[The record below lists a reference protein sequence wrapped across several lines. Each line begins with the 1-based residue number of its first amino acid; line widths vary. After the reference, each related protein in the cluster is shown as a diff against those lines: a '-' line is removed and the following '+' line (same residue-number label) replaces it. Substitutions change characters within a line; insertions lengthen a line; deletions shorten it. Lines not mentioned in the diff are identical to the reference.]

1 MCLTKLSVFLRSLSI
16 YLKTILERF
25 ILTYRRYSPIII
37 KNCKGFTMTQQQ
49 ISKLLDVP
57 DRTLRDWKKS
67 RQRLYSLLESI
78 NYDEAKEKIN
88 VVDIDD
94 VIIFDP
100 RNYSNNLFWQTNEAS
115 EQKVYAIISNY
126 LSTMNDSDITTLCSQ
141 FGKNIV
147 KSVLKDRYKKM
158 YAQGYISTSG
168 MDIPLSGRYDQNEM
182 YKQLLGVIND
192 C

>member
-1 MCLTKLSVFLRSLSI
+1 
-16 YLKTILERF
+16 
-25 ILTYRRYSPIII
+25 
-37 KNCKGFTMTQQQ
+37 MTQQQ

-88 VVDIDD
+88 VVDIHD
-94 VIIFDP
+94 VVIFDP
-100 RNYSNNLFWQTNEAS
+100 RSYSHNLFWQTNEVS
-115 EQKVYAIISNY
+115 KQKVYAIISNY
-126 LSTMNDSDITTLCSQ
+126 LSTLNDSDIKTLCGQ

-158 YAQGYISTSG
+158 YTQGYISTSG

-182 YKQLLGVIND
+182 YKQVLGVIND

>member
-1 MCLTKLSVFLRSLSI
+1 
-16 YLKTILERF
+16 
-25 ILTYRRYSPIII
+25 
-37 KNCKGFTMTQQQ
+37 MTQQQ

-67 RQRLYSLLESI
+67 RQRLYSLLESL

-88 VVDIDD
+88 AVDVDD
-94 VIIFDP
+94 VVRFDP
-100 RNYSNNLFWQTNEAS
+100 RSYSNNLFWQTNDAS

-126 LSTMNDSDITTLCSQ
+126 LSTMNDYDIKILCSQ

-168 MDIPLSGRYDQNEM
+168 MDIPLAGTYDQNQM